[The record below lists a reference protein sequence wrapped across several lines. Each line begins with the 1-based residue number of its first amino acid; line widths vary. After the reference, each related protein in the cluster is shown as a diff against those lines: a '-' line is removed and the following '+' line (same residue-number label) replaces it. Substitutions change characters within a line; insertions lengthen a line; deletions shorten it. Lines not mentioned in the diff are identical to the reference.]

1 MNMKNVS
8 LDTWI
13 QLLGM
18 LGVIAS
24 LTFVGLEMRQSQR
37 IAIAGQQQSR
47 AEITNNFVSTFLETG
62 LDFQSIYFKRETR
75 QNRSVEDVAFR
86 NAIHVTWFIYENDF
100 YQYTQGLMDEST
112 WQAKLAGIQIVYDY
126 CDAREIYDVRAPIFA
141 VEFRAVVE
149 SLPNK
154 CGE

>member
-24 LTFVGLEMRQSQR
+24 LTYVGLEMRQSQR
-37 IAIAGQQQSR
+37 IAIAGQQQGR

-62 LDFQSIYFKRETR
+62 LDFQSIYFKRDIM
-75 QNRSVEDVAFR
+75 QSLSVEDTAFR
-86 NAIHVTWFIYENDF
+86 NAMHVMWFIFENDF
-100 YQYTQGLMDEST
+100 YQYTQGLMGEST
-112 WQAKLAGIQIVYDY
+112 WQAKLAGIQIIYDY

-149 SLPNK
+149 SLPYK

>member
-37 IAIAGQQQSR
+37 IAIAGQQQGR

-62 LDFQSIYFKRETR
+62 LDFQSIYFKRDIM
-75 QNRSVEDVAFR
+75 QSLSVEDTAFR
-86 NAIHVTWFIYENDF
+86 NAMHVMWFIFENDF
-100 YQYTQGLMDEST
+100 YQYTQGLMGEST
-112 WQAKLAGIQIVYDY
+112 WQAKVAGIQIIYDY